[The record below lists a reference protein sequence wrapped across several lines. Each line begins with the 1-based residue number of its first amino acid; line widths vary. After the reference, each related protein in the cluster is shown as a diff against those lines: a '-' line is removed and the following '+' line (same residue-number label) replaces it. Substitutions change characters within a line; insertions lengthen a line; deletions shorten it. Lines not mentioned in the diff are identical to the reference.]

1 ATKTQSKLQCYL
13 ALKREYSTATYL
25 NTVKDTKLAI
35 ERGRHRQTWLP
46 REERLCSQCSLG
58 AVETEVHFLTECHK
72 YETIRKGSFDRFN
85 LVIPG
90 FQTLTGE
97 AKLPYIL
104 GEDRDL
110 ANLAAGYVAAC

>member
-1 ATKTQSKLQCYL
+1 MYRLS
-13 ALKREYSTATYL
+13 EHH
-25 NTVKDTKLAI
+25 LAI
-35 ERGRHRQTWLP
+35 ERGRHKQTWLP

-110 ANLAAGYVAAC
+110 ANLAAGYVAACHNLRDSH